1 MKIIQQTG
9 FGTATVEIALVLRE
23 SLLINGMMTN
33 SEIWHNI
40 TASEIEEFERVDRL
54 FFQQL
59 MGVPQSVPKPVLF
72 LEFGSLPLNYLVK
85 ARRLNYLYNLLNSPN
100 TSMLFK
106 VFSVQ
111 WHYPSKG
118 DWTLLVK
125 DDLRDFELSC
135 DLQKLKL
142 MSKENFKKT
151 IKERAKLCAYRDLV
165 SKKETYSK
173 LRNLEYDELK
183 IQEYL
188 INSEFSHE
196 EKKMIFQYR
205 TRMAKFE
212 DNFKAGRL
220 TTLCPLCSAHSDSQ
234 FMILQCPII
243 YAELQK
249 NMGITLIESIE
260 DIFTSNIS
268 RNTVNILKATKEIRS
283 CKVNQ

>member
-1 MKIIQQTG
+1 MKRVENITYLGDKVSSDGRNTVNVRDRVQKGVGLTQQIMKIIQQTG
-9 FGTATVEIALVLRE
+9 FGTATVEIALVLGE

-72 LEFGSLPLNYLVK
+72 LEFGALPLNYLVK

-125 DDLRDFELSC
+125 DDLRDFELPS

-142 MSKENFKKT
+142 MSKENFKKQ
-151 IKERAKLCAYRDLV
+151 L
-165 SKKETYSK
+165 KKEQSYV
-173 LRNLEYDELK
+173 
-183 IQEYL
+183 
-188 INSEFSHE
+188 
-196 EKKMIFQYR
+196 
-205 TRMAKFE
+205 
-212 DNFKAGRL
+212 
-220 TTLCPLCSAHSDSQ
+220 
-234 FMILQCPII
+234 
-243 YAELQK
+243 
-249 NMGITLIESIE
+249 LIEI
-260 DIFTSNIS
+260 
-268 RNTVNILKATKEIRS
+268 
-283 CKVNQ
+283 